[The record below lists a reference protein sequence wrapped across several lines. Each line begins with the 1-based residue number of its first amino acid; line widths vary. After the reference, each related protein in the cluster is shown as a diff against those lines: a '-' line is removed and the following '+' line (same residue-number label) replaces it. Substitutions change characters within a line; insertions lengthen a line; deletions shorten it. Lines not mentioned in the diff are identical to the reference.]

1 MKFNISAGHNPDG
14 KTACGASSKSTGMYE
29 STEARYMTK
38 KVIEYLKADG
48 HTVYNCTCDNGTSQT
63 DVLTKILAKC
73 NAHPVDLD
81 VSIHFNSG
89 AENEKGNGKTTGVE
103 VLYVN
108 DKVIPKCQVIGNNI
122 ASIGFHNRGVKERT
136 GLRFLNKTNSRALLI
151 EVCFVDDLDDAKVYK
166 ANKDKIARA
175 IADGIEGKTYKPSN
189 NTTTVKPKPQT
200 NTNNTNKG
208 DVVYMKT
215 LITYLGDAD
224 VFGAIVLAQKYNCA
238 LMKVSDYQKE
248 KANLKVDKVIQVGGN
263 ANDTN
268 RFETFKNVAKQ
279 L

>member
-14 KTACGASSKSTGMYE
+14 KVACGASSRSTNMYE
-29 STEARYMTK
+29 STEARYLTK

-48 HTVYNCTCDNGTSQT
+48 HTVYNCTCDNGSGQT
-63 DVLTKILAKC
+63 DVLNKIIAKC
-73 NAHPVDLD
+73 NTHSVDLD

-108 DKVIPKCQVIGNNI
+108 DKVIPKCEIIGKNI
-122 ASIGFHNRGVKERT
+122 ASIGFKNRGVKERT
-136 GLRFLNKTNSRALLI
+136 GLKFLNKTNSKALLI

-175 IADGIEGKTYKPSN
+175 IADGIEGKTYKPS
-189 NTTTVKPKPQT
+189 TSTVKPKPQT
-200 NTNNTNKG
+200 NNTNKG
-208 DVVYMKT
+208 DVYMKT
-215 LITYLGDAD
+215 LVTYLGDAD
-224 VFGAIVLAQKYNCA
+224 VFGAIMLAQKNNCA
-238 LMKVSDYQKE
+238 LMKVSDYEKE
-248 KANLKVDKVIQVGGN
+248 KANIKVDKVIQVGGN

>member
-14 KTACGASSKSTGMYE
+14 KVACGASSRSTNMYE
-29 STEARYMTK
+29 STEARYLTK

-48 HTVYNCTCDNGTSQT
+48 HTVYNCTCDNGSGQT
-63 DVLTKILAKC
+63 DVLNKIIAKC
-73 NAHPVDLD
+73 NTHSVDLD

-108 DKVIPKCQVIGNNI
+108 DKVIPKCEIIGKNI
-122 ASIGFHNRGVKERT
+122 ASIGFKNRGVKERT
-136 GLRFLNKTNSRALLI
+136 GLKFLNKTNSKALLI

-175 IADGIEGKTYKPSN
+175 IADGIEGKTYKPS
-189 NTTTVKPKPQT
+189 TSTVKPKPQT
-200 NTNNTNKG
+200 NNTNKG
-208 DVVYMKT
+208 DVYMKT
-215 LITYLGDAD
+215 LVTYLGDAD
-224 VFGAIVLAQKYNCA
+224 VFGAIVLAQKNKCA
-238 LMKVSDYQKE
+238 LMKVSDYEKE

>member
-1 MKFNISAGHNPDG
+1 MRFNISAGHNPDG
-14 KTACGASSKSTGMYE
+14 KVACGASSRSTGIYE
-29 STEARYMTK
+29 STEARYLTK

-48 HTVYNCTCDNGTSQT
+48 HTVYNCTCDNGSGQT
-63 DVLTKILAKC
+63 DVLNKIIAKC
-73 NAHPVDLD
+73 NAHSVDLD

-108 DKVIPKCQVIGNNI
+108 DKVIPKCEIIGKNI
-122 ASIGFHNRGVKERT
+122 ASIGFHNRGVKKRT
-136 GLRFLNKTNSRALLI
+136 GLKFLNGTKSKALLI
-151 EVCFVDDLDDAKVYK
+151 EVCFVDDLDDAKLYK

-189 NTTTVKPKPQT
+189 NTVKPKPQ
-200 NTNNTNKG
+200 TNNTNKG
-208 DVVYMKT
+208 DVYMKT
-215 LITYLGDAD
+215 LVTYLGDAD
-224 VFGAIVLAQKYNCA
+224 VFGAIVLAQKNKCA
-238 LMKVSDYQKE
+238 LMKVSDYEKE